1 MTPNLFTIRKDSLDN
16 QSVDSIPLVPT
27 RKQSRR
33 SLMDTERKDSQRSLH
48 SVPETPSINR
58 RRRFDKNDSQ
68 RSLRSAPGS
77 PSKHSL
83 HDSQRSLHSTKQSL
97 HHSQRL
103 FNSSWSSR
111 SSNQNIVDDLWELNI
126 LVKER
131 DSGIAKLNKLIQD
144 KEEEL
149 EAERKTLSFSS
160 HRRSRSTSRSR
171 RRSRSRS
178 RDVTGENPVDKLVD
192 CISST
197 CGEQNNEECKIT
209 LKNEKK
215 VKAKV
220 SNMDG
225 MFHDG
230 RRSFLDMMS
239 SCNNESDSIETMKAS
254 NHSTA
259 SYSSISSVES
269 FSNSFCNDHD
279 MCNRSRA
286 GEKSN
291 TSVRMNVNPE
301 SREF

>member
-1 MTPNLFTIRKDSLDN
+1 
-16 QSVDSIPLVPT
+16 
-27 RKQSRR
+27 
-33 SLMDTERKDSQRSLH
+33 MDTERKDSQRSLH
-48 SVPETPSINR
+48 SVPETPSTNS
-58 RRRFDKNDSQ
+58 RRRFDKNESQ

-77 PSKHSL
+77 PSKRSL
-83 HDSQRSLHSTKQSL
+83 HDSQRSLHSANQSP
-97 HHSQRL
+97 HDSQRS

-111 SSNQNIVDDLWELNI
+111 SSNRNVVDDLWELNI

-131 DSGIAKLNKLIQD
+131 DNGIAKLNKLIQD

-149 EAERKTLSFSS
+149 EAERKPLSFSS
-160 HRRSRSTSRSR
+160 HKRSRSTSRSR

-178 RDVTGENPVDKLVD
+178 RDVTGENPVDKLVG

-197 CGEQNNEECKIT
+197 CREQNNEEYTKQSGKTT
-209 LKNEKK
+209 LSDDNK
-215 VKAKV
+215 VKAEV

-230 RRSFLDMMS
+230 RRTLLDMMS

-269 FSNSFCNDHD
+269 FSNSFCNDHG

-286 GEKSN
+286 GRKIKYIVANERN
-291 TSVRMNVNPE
+291 
-301 SREF
+301 